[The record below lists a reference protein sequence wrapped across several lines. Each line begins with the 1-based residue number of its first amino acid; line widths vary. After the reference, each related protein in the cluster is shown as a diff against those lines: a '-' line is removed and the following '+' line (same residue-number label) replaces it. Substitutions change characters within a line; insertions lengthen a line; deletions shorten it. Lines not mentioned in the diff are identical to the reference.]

1 MTKSLLDRVA
11 SGSINNYKELEFLEE
26 AKLIQLEHIPRGIKT
41 SRIRKNGKTIT
52 KIITMG
58 AAGELTQIDALRVRE
73 MTDPYNFSIRTWFTN
88 SAYQDPTLSPALQKR
103 NNSFFSTGF
112 ELKLELKS
120 MLDGTGNALT
130 PETKDAEIEKYMS
143 EYAANLAKLMEWCE
157 SPDVNLIQ
165 IMKRAH
171 LSTIIQGRSLILII
185 GGTTAL
191 GKDNLPIALR
201 LITWQDTGSVII
213 DTLLWKIIGVRMF
226 FANKSVAAP
235 EEMIYITGKNWGLRR
250 DSDYY
255 GASELEA
262 FIQLSRINKKVL
274 NYDLAKASEVAY
286 ITKLILTVLTGGD
299 QDTRSTQIT
308 NLVNQVI
315 AQGTD
320 VIGVESGV
328 TVTPVGVT
336 ADSALLEMIIKV
348 LDDRLI
354 SAAGSTRAQMGRTEG
369 LNRDTA
375 TIMEV
380 ENIRNIRT
388 PDEEMIKTPVE
399 NQLLNV
405 LFAHLIGKDAKEI
418 PVKVV
423 MVRKELEDEI
433 EDTIYNNK
441 EDEIDETSRGG
452 EVMDDE
458 VGDNTTGE
466 KPDPKMKEN
475 MKDKTMGASKINLHK
490 IIPGT
495 KTTPF
500 YLIKK
505 LLSLPKEKRDEV
517 LQEIEKKSLVR

>member
-1 MTKSLLDRVA
+1 MLASKESELVA
-11 SGSINNYKELEFLEE
+11 SGSVVDYEDLDILEKTELKKLE
-26 AKLIQLEHIPRGIKT
+26 KIPKGLRFT
-41 SRIRKNGKTIT
+41 HVGKKK
-52 KIITMG
+52 KIAIVTLG
-58 AAGELTQIDALRVRE
+58 AAGEPVLVDALRVRE
-73 MTDPYNFSIRTWFTN
+73 MTDPYNFPIRTWFTN

-103 NNSFFSTGF
+103 NNSFFSTGY

-120 MLDGTGNALT
+120 MTDEKGNALT
-130 PETKDAEIEKYMS
+130 PEMKKAEIERYNQ
-143 EYAANLAKLMEWCE
+143 EYSANLSKLMEWTE
-157 SPDVNLIQ
+157 KPDVDLLNK
-165 IMKRAH
+165 MKRAH
-171 LSTIIQGRSLILII
+171 ISTIVQGRSLILVI
-185 GGTTAL
+185 GGTVGL
-191 GKDNLPIALR
+191 GKDNLPLALR

-226 FANKSVAAP
+226 FANKSVATP
-235 EEMIYITGKNWGLRR
+235 QEMVYITGKNWGLRR

-274 NYDLAKASEVAY
+274 NYDLAKAAEAAY
-286 ITKLILTVLTGGD
+286 ITKIIVTVMTGGD
-299 QDTRSTQIT
+299 QDTRRTTISNIVSQI
-308 NLVNQVI
+308 I

-320 VIGVESGV
+320 VIGVETGV

-388 PDEEMIKTPVE
+388 PDEEMIKTPIE
-399 NQLLNV
+399 NQLLNP
-405 LFAHLIGKDAKEI
+405 LFAHLIGKPFEEI

-423 MVRKELEDEI
+423 MVRKPSEDEI
-433 EDTIYNNK
+433 KDNIYDNK
-441 EDEIDETSRGG
+441 EDEINDASEGKET
-452 EVMDDE
+452 MDDD
-458 VGDNTTGE
+458 VGDSTN
-466 KPDPKMKEN
+466 KKDPKAANPE
-475 MKDKTMGASKINLHK
+475 KTIGASQINLHQ

-495 KTTPF
+495 KTTP
-500 YLIKK
+500 YRILKT
-505 LLSLPKEKRDEV
+505 LLDMPKENLDKILKQV
-517 LQEIEKKSLVR
+517 QKKSLTH